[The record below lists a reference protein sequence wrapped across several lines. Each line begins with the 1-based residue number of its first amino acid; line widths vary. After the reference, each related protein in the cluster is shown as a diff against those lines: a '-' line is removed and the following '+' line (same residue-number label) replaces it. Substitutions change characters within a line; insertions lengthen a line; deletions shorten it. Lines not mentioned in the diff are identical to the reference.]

1 MRALLR
7 LYKKHLPL
15 LLAVGVLYALSAICE
30 LLLPYEMGVIVS
42 QGIKGQNEQIIYKSG
57 AVMAVLALSALL
69 ISIFTVKINAHV
81 AADFSRDLRIKTF
94 NKINSLSFEEFS
106 SIGTSSLLTRVNDDI
121 VTLSELASSGIYTIV
136 NVPITFIGGVIL
148 VMKKDLLM
156 GIIMLCVSPAV
167 IIFASL
173 LSKRLN
179 YLWDRGDKLT
189 DEQNRHVR
197 ERMSGI
203 RVLRAFDKE
212 EEKHGKIEKAT
223 KEMVLSYIRANV
235 LSGFIN
241 PVATVLLNFATVAI
255 IAVSASRISYQS
267 ALSAGDIISALQYI
281 GLILNGLLTLSWTI
295 TWLPHVAVCVK
306 RVNQIYA
313 LKGLPESKGGELL
326 KGEISIEN
334 LTFTY
339 PSSSLPTLKGIN
351 FKATCGEK
359 VAIIGGTGSGKSTIA
374 KLIAGFYPIEKGKI
388 TFGGKVYNSDM
399 VGSVRKSLSLALQ
412 KSMIFEGSVK
422 DNITCFNND
431 YSEEQVL
438 KVASVAQLNSFLQE
452 KGGLNFELK
461 QYGANISGGQKQRIN
476 IARTILKPASV
487 YLFDDSFSALDFLT
501 ESNLRKELN
510 AYLKDK
516 TQIIITQRIATAMKC
531 DRIYVLDN
539 GEVIGCGNHKE
550 LLQTCKVYRELHHS
564 QMGGE
569 AV

>member
-1 MRALLR
+1 M
-7 LYKKHLPL
+7 
-15 LLAVGVLYALSAICE
+15 
-30 LLLPYEMGVIVS
+30 
-42 QGIKGQNEQIIYKSG
+42 
-57 AVMAVLALSALL
+57 
-69 ISIFTVKINAHV
+69 
-81 AADFSRDLRIKTF
+81 
-94 NKINSLSFEEFS
+94 
-106 SIGTSSLLTRVNDDI
+106 
-121 VTLSELASSGIYTIV
+121 
-136 NVPITFIGGVIL
+136 
-148 VMKKDLLM
+148 
-156 GIIMLCVSPAV
+156 
-167 IIFASL
+167 
-173 LSKRLN
+173 
-179 YLWDRGDKLT
+179 
-189 DEQNRHVR
+189 
-197 ERMSGI
+197 
-203 RVLRAFDKE
+203 
-212 EEKHGKIEKAT
+212 
-223 KEMVLSYIRANV
+223 
-235 LSGFIN
+235 
-241 PVATVLLNFATVAI
+241 
-255 IAVSASRISYQS
+255 
-267 ALSAGDIISALQYI
+267 
-281 GLILNGLLTLSWTI
+281 
-295 TWLPHVAVCVK
+295 
-306 RVNQIYA
+306 
-313 LKGLPESKGGELL
+313 PESKGGELL

-374 KLIAGFYPIEKGKI
+374 KLIAGFYPIENGKI

-431 YSEEQVL
+431 YSKEQVL

-476 IARTILKPASV
+476 VARTILKPASV

-539 GEVIGCGNHKE
+539 GEVIGCGKHKE